1 MFYLETTDKSII
13 ISLQTL
19 RINIVINHLKKI
31 DDKKA
36 TSLDNI
42 ASKLLKM
49 AAGIMTPALTAIFS
63 KSILTAIYPNEWK
76 TVPPPPQK
84 K

>member
-1 MFYLETTDKSII
+1 M
-13 ISLQTL
+13 L
-19 RINIVINHLKKI
+19 RINIVINLLKKI

-49 AAGIMTPALTAIFS
+49 AACIMAPVLTAIFS
-63 KSILTAIYPNEWK
+63 KSILTVIYPNEWK
-76 TVPPPPQK
+76 TVPPPQK
-84 K
+84 KK